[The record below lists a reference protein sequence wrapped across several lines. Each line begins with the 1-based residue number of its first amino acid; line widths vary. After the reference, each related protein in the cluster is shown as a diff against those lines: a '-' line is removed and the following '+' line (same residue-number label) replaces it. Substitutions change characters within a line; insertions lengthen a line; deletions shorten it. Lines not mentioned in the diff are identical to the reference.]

1 MTTKRRQ
8 AELEDEERRIMKS
21 ERAVVKRERERES
34 EERGDD
40 DPDNSSGHGLDLEA
54 IYLSPSVV
62 VQGLS
67 GLN

>member
-1 MTTKRRQ
+1 M
-8 AELEDEERRIMKS
+8 MKS